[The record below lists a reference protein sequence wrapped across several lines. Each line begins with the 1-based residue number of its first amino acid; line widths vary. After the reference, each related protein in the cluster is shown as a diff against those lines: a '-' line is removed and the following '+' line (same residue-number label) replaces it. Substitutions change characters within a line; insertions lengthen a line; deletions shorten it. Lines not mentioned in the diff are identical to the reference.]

1 MGRAGA
7 HLRHPDVDG
16 RPVPVDRL
24 GRAAARRGPRP
35 LLRAG
40 RHPHRALLAARR
52 RAVAAR
58 PVDRPAFRRPARGRG
73 VGAAVFRGGPERAAC
88 ARSALGARDL
98 GLTVTSGAAWGVF
111 FASLAAVIAF
121 GPPMLVARGASL
133 GQAGFEVSLAIWV
146 TIVSVPLGG
155 LLSDRVGR
163 PNAFI
168 VVGSLGGAGLLWALP
183 TMPAA
188 ALGLVLVGAVI
199 GAAPGPLTSLL
210 PRALAPERLAG
221 GLGVSYT

>member
-1 MGRAGA
+1 MRRVDSRWVALALIFVTRTSMGVQFQSIASVG
-7 HLRHPDVDG
+7 
-16 RPVPVDRL
+16 
-24 GRAAARRGPRP
+24 P
-35 LLRAG
+35 LLVADLG
-40 RHPHRALLAARR
+40 LSYAQVGTLIGLYLLPGVALSLPGGLIGQRFGDR
-52 RAVAAR
+52 RAVVCGLAAM
-58 PVDRPAFRRPARGRG
+58 
-73 VGAAVFRGGPERAAC
+73 AAVFREVPERAAC

-98 GLTVTSGAAWGVF
+98 GLTVASGAAWGVF

-168 VVGSLGGAGLLWALP
+168 VVGSLGGAGLL
-183 TMPAA
+183 
-188 ALGLVLVGAVI
+188 
-199 GAAPGPLTSLL
+199 
-210 PRALAPERLAG
+210 
-221 GLGVSYT
+221 